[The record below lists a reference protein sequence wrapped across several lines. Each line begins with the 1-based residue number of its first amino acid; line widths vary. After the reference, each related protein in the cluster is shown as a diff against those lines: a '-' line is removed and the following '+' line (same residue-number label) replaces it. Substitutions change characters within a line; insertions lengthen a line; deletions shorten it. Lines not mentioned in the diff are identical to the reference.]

1 MSNNCII
8 IAIPNLYVVETVDSI
23 KKADTLDK
31 ACKAVG
37 RKEPLRVFVQ
47 VNTSEEDGKFREKET
62 DWDLIMDDSQ
72 KWSGSFECSE
82 CLQAYN

>member
-31 ACKAVG
+31 ACKAVE

-62 DWDLIMDDSQ
+62 DWI
-72 KWSGSFECSE
+72 
-82 CLQAYN
+82 